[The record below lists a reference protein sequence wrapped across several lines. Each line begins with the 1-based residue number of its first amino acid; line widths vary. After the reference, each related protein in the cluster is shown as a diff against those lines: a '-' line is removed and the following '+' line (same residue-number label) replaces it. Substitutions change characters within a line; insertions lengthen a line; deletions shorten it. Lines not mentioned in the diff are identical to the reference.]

1 MNRLTVRNSE
11 GIGVLKQPFQCERC
25 GDLQW
30 SLPDLGEG
38 SPTDRL
44 AEYESIGLLP
54 EQLKEID
61 KLYTEKCEEVAK
73 LQKELKRYRDLEEQC
88 ITENYAGIEVMLR
101 KFAEFK
107 ANMHELYEYK
117 ELEREGKLIK
127 LAWAA
132 GDAYFKIETAF
143 WRNEQECKG
152 CRYYHEGDDILR
164 DDSCC
169 TFEDYEENEGKW
181 PSCAKVVIKIFKN
194 VEEIIHC
201 MENGSIGETVF
212 STHKEAEA
220 VLRELKEKGD

>member
-61 KLYTEKCEEVAK
+61 KLYAEKCKEVAK
-73 LQKELKRYRDLEEQC
+73 LQKELKRYRDIEEQC
-88 ITENYAGIEVMLR
+88 IFENAVGIEVMLK
-101 KFAEFK
+101 KFGEFMSD
-107 ANMHELYEYK
+107 MHELCEYK

-127 LAWAA
+127 LVWAA

-152 CRYYHEGDDILR
+152 CRYYHEGDDTFR

-169 TFEDYEENEGKW
+169 LFEEEW

-212 STHKEAEA
+212 FT
-220 VLRELKEKGD
+220 EKSARAALEKSRRMGK